1 MEKENKQMA
10 PKPGDKEFNLDIINS
25 CAENVVSGTECTGL
39 VPTPPEN
46 EQEGEAY
53 TDLYTIPKQSSGE
66 KKSGVKKQ
74 PKN

>member
-10 PKPGDKEFNLDIINS
+10 PKPGDADFDLDIVDS

-46 EQEGEAY
+46 EHEGEAY
-53 TDLYTIPKQSSGE
+53 TDLYTIPKQSSN
-66 KKSGVKKQ
+66 KKGNGAKKQ